1 VTPPASRSA
10 KATAPTPAAAPAET
24 DEGIAQLSYEQARDA
39 LVDVVR
45 RLESGGETLEQSLAL
60 WQRGEAL
67 AAHCERWLAGAR
79 AQIEA
84 AQAAQAPAGD

>member
-1 VTPPASRSA
+1 MTPASNSA
-10 KATAPTPAAAPAET
+10 SEPGEN
-24 DEGIAQLSYEQARDA
+24 IAQLSYEEARDE

-67 AAHCERWLAGAR
+67 AQHCERWLAGAR
-79 AQIEA
+79 ARIEA
-84 AQAAQAPAGD
+84 AQANKADAS

>member
-1 VTPPASRSA
+1 
-10 KATAPTPAAAPAET
+10 
-24 DEGIAQLSYEQARDA
+24 

-45 RLESGGETLEQSLAL
+45 RLESGGETLEESLAL

-84 AQAAQAPAGD
+84 AQSASAPKSSAQSASAQSSPDRSGD